1 MSDIQRIENGKVV
14 RFHYTLR
21 NSENEQLDTSAEA
34 GPLAYLHGAK
44 NIVPGLERHMAGH
57 QTGDRFVAVIAP
69 NEGYGDYQQPGPQPV
84 DRAAFPEDAD
94 LRVGVSFTVEAGNGE
109 VFNVWVTAV
118 EEDKVYVDANHPLAG
133 VTLHFDVEIVEIRDA
148 SPEEIAH
155 GHPHGPGGH
164 HH

>member
-21 NSENEQLDTSAEA
+21 NSEKEQLDTSAEA

-44 NIVPGLERHMAGH
+44 NIVPGLERHMTGH
-57 QTGDRFVAVIAP
+57 QTGDKFVAVIAP
-69 NEGYGDYQQPGPQPV
+69 NEGYGEYQQPGPQPV
-84 DRAAFPEDAD
+84 DRGAFPETAD

-148 SPEEIAH
+148 SPEEIAC